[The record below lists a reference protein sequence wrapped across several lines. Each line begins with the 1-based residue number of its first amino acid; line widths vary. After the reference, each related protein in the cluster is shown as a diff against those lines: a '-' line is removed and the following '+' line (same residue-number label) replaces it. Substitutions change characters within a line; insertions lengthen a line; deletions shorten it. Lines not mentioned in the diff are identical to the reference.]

1 MQKTVTC
8 ASDAAAQIYKN
19 VKMGESAILDL
30 MPKVENEKLRS
41 EMVTHLEQYQQFADE
56 AKQFLDAEHREAK
69 EAGIVARLSS
79 KMGSAMNTLLDATTS
94 HLAEM
99 MIEGSTMGITEHTRI
114 SHELER
120 SDDPNREAVDRLAKD
135 VVSFEQKQIERLK
148 QYL

>member
-1 MQKTVTC
+1 MKNTVFTG
-8 ASDAAAQIYKN
+8 AATAL
-19 VKMGESAILDL
+19 VTPL
-30 MPKVENEKLRS
+30 NEKGIDYERYAALI
-41 EMVTHLEQYQQFADE
+41 EWQIAQGIDALVTVGTTGEGSTLT
-56 AKQFLDAEHREAK
+56 DAEHREAK